1 MATKTRKYKKV
12 SCHTTVTAARKAAKT
27 LQNKGQ
33 TASVRR
39 TKNGACVWSGGKRKI
54 ATIKATG
61 QKLSG
66 TRRKR
71 RATKR

>member
-27 LQNKGQ
+27 LQNKGM
-33 TASVRR
+33 TASVRK
-39 TKNGACVWSGGKRKI
+39 TKSGACVWSGGKRKTAI
-54 ATIKATG
+54 IKATG

-66 TRRKR
+66 TRKR
-71 RATKR
+71 RTSKK